1 MTKFESRIGKLNTSA
16 EKAFRFL
23 SDFRNF
29 DQLIPEDK
37 VKEWEASAEQ
47 CSFTVDGI
55 GKAGLK
61 IIEKVPYKLVKITGD
76 STAGLEFFFWI
87 QIKGIAEKDTRI
99 KLTVKADFNPVMKM
113 IAAKPLKS
121 FVNLMVSKIEEYSF
135 D

>member
-16 EKAFRFL
+16 EKAFGFL

-29 DQLIPEDK
+29 NQFIPEDK

-47 CSFTVDGI
+47 CSFIVDGI

-61 IIEKVPYKLVKITGD
+61 IIEKVPYKVVKITGD

-87 QIKGIAEKDTRI
+87 QIKEIAEKDTRI
-99 KLTVKADFNPVMKM
+99 KLTVKADLNPVMKM

-121 FVNLMVSKIEEYSF
+121 FVNLMVDKIEEYSF

>member
-16 EKAFRFL
+16 EKAFEFL

-29 DQLIPEDK
+29 NQFIPEDK

-61 IIEKVPYKLVKITGD
+61 IIEKVPYKLVKITGN
-76 STAGLEFFFWI
+76 STADLEFFFWI
-87 QIKGIAEKDTRI
+87 QIKEIAEKDTRI
-99 KLTVKADFNPVMKM
+99 KLTVKADLNPVMKM

-121 FVNLMVSKIEEYSF
+121 FVNLMVDKVEKYSF